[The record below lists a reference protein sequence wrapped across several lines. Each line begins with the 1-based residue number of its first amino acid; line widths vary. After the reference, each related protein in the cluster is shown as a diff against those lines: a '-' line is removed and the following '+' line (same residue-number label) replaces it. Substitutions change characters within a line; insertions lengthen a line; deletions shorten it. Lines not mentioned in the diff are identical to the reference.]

1 MLLHV
6 AFGALMGDMA
16 GGSAATG
23 ALSGGVNEYVMGY
36 LTKGKGED
44 WVQKHPDTVQW
55 IAAGVGTGLDSIA
68 DGASFGADIAVN
80 SVKWN
85 LEFSEP
91 IHEMSDKIWETLS
104 EEDKEKLQKS
114 IESNSVTYGNSILAK
129 YTIRYY
135 PQMVK
140 KRGISICYTQ
150 LCMMQYYLFFAYT

>member
-1 MLLHV
+1 M
-6 AFGALMGDMA
+6 
-16 GGSAATG
+16 
-23 ALSGGVNEYVMGY
+23 
-36 LTKGKGED
+36 
-44 WVQKHPDTVQW
+44 
-55 IAAGVGTGLDSIA
+55 GLDSIA

-114 IESNSVTYGNSILAK
+114 IESNSVTYGNTILAK

-135 PQMVK
+135 P
-140 KRGISICYTQ
+140 
-150 LCMMQYYLFFAYT
+150 